1 MEWDELRFFHA
12 VATAGS
18 LSRAAQ
24 NLGVSQPTVG
34 RRIRSLEDRLDAQL
48 FDRLESGYALTG
60 VGLRVFEKTGEMS
73 EVARCIADRATG
85 ERNSISGTV
94 SLTAPEGIGATW
106 LPAYLCELS
115 DSHPDLDLQVS
126 LSNRMSDVSNGEADI
141 ALRMGNPSDD
151 ALIGR
156 RIATV
161 SFRLFASPAY
171 LEKFGVPVDVDRLGQ
186 HRVIECGGVIRDVAQ
201 AKRLRE
207 LARGARV
214 ATTLDNIHAQ
224 AAAGR
229 AGIGLVALPPY
240 MAEQPGDLVAVLPNA
255 FAVHVP
261 IWLLTRQ
268 DLRTSRRICAVKAF
282 LTDAARSS
290 AWSHDRG
297 PLSRGLERETPD
309 NLLPIRRAIGE

>member
-24 NLGVSQPTVG
+24 TLGVSQPTVG
-34 RRIRSLEDRLDAQL
+34 RRIKSLEDRLDAQL

-73 EVARCIADRATG
+73 EVARCIADRVAG
-85 ERNSISGTV
+85 ERNCIAGTV
-94 SLTAPEGIGATW
+94 SLTAPEGIGGTW
-106 LPAYLCELS
+106 LPAQLCGLS

-141 ALRMGNPSDD
+141 ALRMGNPRDD

-161 SFRLFASPAY
+161 PFRLFASPAY
-171 LEKFGVPVDVDRLGQ
+171 LEKYGSPPNVDGLGQ
-186 HRVIECGGVIRDVAQ
+186 HRVIESGGVIRDVAQ

-207 LARGARV
+207 LAHSARV

-224 AAAGR
+224 AAAAR
-229 AGIGLVALPPY
+229 AGVGLVALPPY
-240 MAEQPGDLVAVLPNA
+240 VADRPRDLVAVLPKA
-255 FAVHVP
+255 FSVEVP
-261 IWLLTRQ
+261 LWLLTRQ

-290 AWSHDRG
+290 AWSHDELPI
-297 PLSRGLERETPD
+297 PLGLKRETPD
-309 NLLPIRRAIGE
+309 NILPIRRAVGE